1 MKRWATQFLFTAT
14 LLIMLLL
21 TLQGVAGTETEGR
34 GLGTGAAKLE
44 NGDVICTVGGA
55 AVPCVSRDLPLGLR
69 KSLAAMLTRGFE
81 TPPDPACP
89 QPICPQPICYERGQP
104 DDWLGVPN
112 RPGDGVPQRPPR

>member
-1 MKRWATQFLFTAT
+1 MSRRPFLIVAV
-14 LLIMLLL
+14 LLVLLW
-21 TLQGVAGTETEGR
+21 TVHGVAGTEEKKQAS

-44 NGDVICTVGGA
+44 NGDVICTIGGA
-55 AVPCVSRDLPLGLR
+55 VVPCISPALPPGLR